1 MDALRAMNNYEELVS
16 AASTLVSAFENEAET
31 AATLLCHFM
40 QLMAE
45 EYKDAT
51 MTRKAFLKRQLKKCA
66 EVYFLLLCED
76 ETKEKA
82 GRLVIKLLT
91 D

>member
-40 QLMAE
+40 QLW
-45 EYKDAT
+45 
-51 MTRKAFLKRQLKKCA
+51 KKN
-66 EVYFLLLCED
+66 
-76 ETKEKA
+76 TKM
-82 GRLVIKLLT
+82 RP
-91 D
+91 